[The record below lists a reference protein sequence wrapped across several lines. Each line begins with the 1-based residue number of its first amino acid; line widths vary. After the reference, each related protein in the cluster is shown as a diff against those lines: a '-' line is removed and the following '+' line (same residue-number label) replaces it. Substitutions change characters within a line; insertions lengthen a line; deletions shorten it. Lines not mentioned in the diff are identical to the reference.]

1 MSSLFDPDR
10 SAERLPVS
18 LITGFLGSGK
28 TTLLNRLGQRPE
40 RADSPLIINEFGEI
54 ALDHL
59 LVAPV
64 EGETVVLASGC
75 LCCAVRGD
83 LQDTLRR
90 LLVERERGEIP
101 GFRRGLIENSGVAP
115 PPPGAP

>member
-28 TTLLNRLGQRPE
+28 TTLLNRLVQRPGLG
-40 RADSPLIINEFGEI
+40 DSLVIINEFGEI

-59 LVAPV
+59 VVVPG

-75 LCCAVRGD
+75 LCCGGRGD
-83 LQDTLRR
+83 LRDSLRR
-90 LLVERERGEIP
+90 
-101 GFRRGLIENSGVAP
+101 RRGRGSRGRDGRDGSWGVVWGRA
-115 PPPGAP
+115 